1 MNAAQSATR
10 VLLVDDDSDLVEVLQ
25 LALQAHGYHVAA
37 GYSAEDAIRLV
48 EQDRPDVIVLDV
60 MMPDATEGFHVVWQ
74 LRARDDAYFRRVPII
89 MLTAVH
95 HQTPL
100 RFYPDRRDDTYGAGE
115 FLDVQEFIDK
125 PVDPKDLAAKIER
138 VLRAARLVTSK

>member
-1 MNAAQSATR
+1 MNTAQPVTR
-10 VLLVDDDSDLVEVLQ
+10 VLLVDDDRDLVDVLQ
-25 LALQAHGYHVAA
+25 LALQAHGYRVAA
-37 GYSAEDAIRLV
+37 GYSAEDALRLV
-48 EQDRPDVIVLDV
+48 EQERPDVLVLDV

-74 LRARDDAYFRRVPII
+74 LRARVEPYFRHLPII

-125 PVDPKDLAAKIER
+125 PVDPKDLVARIER
-138 VLRAARLVTSK
+138 VLRAARLISSK

>member
-1 MNAAQSATR
+1 MNTAQPATR
-10 VLLVDDDSDLVEVLQ
+10 VLLVDDDRDLVEVLQ
-25 LALQAHGYHVAA
+25 LSLQARGYRVSA
-37 GYSAEDAIRLV
+37 GYSAEDALRLV
-48 EQDRPDVIVLDV
+48 EQERPDLLVLDV
-60 MMPDATEGFHVVWQ
+60 MMPEATEGFHVVWN
-74 LRARDDAYFRRVPII
+74 LRARDDAYFRHVPII

-125 PVDPKDLAAKIER
+125 PVDPADLAAKIER
-138 VLRAARLVTSK
+138 VLRAARVTASK